1 MKTTRYWVAVVSQD
15 HAMRGVNGGFMQV
28 CHGKAAPLK
37 RMRKDDYLLV
47 YSPKLSMSG
56 TEKCQSFT
64 AVGKVE
70 DEIVYPF
77 RMTDTFV
84 PFRRNINFIASKAC
98 PILPLIPQLEFI
110 TDKKHW
116 GYPFR
121 FGFFE
126 ISENDFTLIA
136 SKMQ

>member
-1 MKTTRYWVAVVSQD
+1 MKLPRYWVAVVSLD
-15 HAMRGVNGGFMQV
+15 HALRGVNGGFIQV

-37 RMRKDDYLLV
+37 RMRKDDYLLI
-47 YSPKLSMSG
+47 YSPKLSMNG

-64 AVGKVE
+64 AVGSVK
-70 DEIVYPF
+70 DELIYPF
-77 RMTDTFV
+77 RMTETFV
-84 PFRRNINFIASKAC
+84 PFRRNINFNDSKAC
-98 PILPLIPQLEFI
+98 SILPLIPQLEFI

-126 ISENDFTLIA
+126 ITENDFTLIA
-136 SKMQ
+136 SKMR